1 MKKKIFILLVVVISI
16 ITIGATKE
24 EKKQAKN
31 RKIYEAKTHFYFSNN
46 GGRAYSDE
54 IREFK
59 VGDTVLMKV
68 NIEIRKRENI
78 FMKVANFLKPSL
90 EFVNCKII
98 IPYVTPIDVKFT
110 DRPNPEKS
118 VIKVDE
124 INGIMTCE
132 AKIGVTT
139 TKKEKKVK
147 STKENES
154 GNYQEVDEKKIA
166 DAENYEW
173 TIAARFIPNQKT
185 DITIRIIFDDNID
198 EAWDKE
204 VVIFAK

>member
-1 MKKKIFILLVVVISI
+1 
-16 ITIGATKE
+16 
-24 EKKQAKN
+24 
-31 RKIYEAKTHFYFSNN
+31 
-46 GGRAYSDE
+46 
-54 IREFK
+54 
-59 VGDTVLMKV
+59 
-68 NIEIRKRENI
+68 
-78 FMKVANFLKPSL
+78 
-90 EFVNCKII
+90 
-98 IPYVTPIDVKFT
+98 
-110 DRPNPEKS
+110 
-118 VIKVDE
+118 
-124 INGIMTCE
+124 MTCE

-173 TIAARFIPNQKT
+173 TIAARFRPNQKT